1 MQSISAQYDIATAAR
16 QRGIGLIE
24 ILVAVVIL
32 AVGFLA
38 LAALQGTVTLSAADS
53 RARTS
58 ATSMANEKLE
68 ELRSFVSQR
77 ADANGDGNPDLII
90 DLDGDGVADAVGL
103 SFDQLVSGGDDPTE
117 LAGGLTG

>member
-38 LAALQGTVTLSAADS
+38 LAALQGTVTLSARGS
-53 RARTS
+53 GQRHHQL
-58 ATSMANEKLE
+58 KLAAGC
-68 ELRSFVSQR
+68 SGCTGR
-77 ADANGDGNPDLII
+77 ADALPRFTQ
-90 DLDGDGVADAVGL
+90 GVHHAW
-103 SFDQLVSGGDDPTE
+103 PH
-117 LAGGLTG
+117 